1 MADGDHARLQRGT
14 PNNTIIIIIYLQ
26 SGASL
31 VLRSCFGWMLAMF
44 KEKLR
49 QKKKQLSRFGILLK
63 SQMTKITVIAREH
76 VLFSLEL
83 FFWSLPCYSGWHF
96 KVCLPQWITHFHA
109 NVNLTSVDKS
119 LRSESDVLDTVRS
132 WKILRNLELPSARA
146 GI

>member
-44 KEKLR
+44 KEKPR

-63 SQMTKITVIAREH
+63 SQMTKITEIATEH
-76 VLFSLEL
+76 VLFRLEL
-83 FFWSLPCYSGWHF
+83 FFWSLPCYYYF

-119 LRSESDVLDTVRS
+119 LRSESDVLDTVHS
-132 WKILRNLELPSARA
+132 WKILRNLELPSARG